1 MYSEVTFLE
10 LELKAKY
17 NLYPVFVRL
26 FGLVVKVVYKFYTI
40 VGSNFR
46 SYSVISITQRIRG
59 NILYYIIYKWAY

>member
-40 VGSNFR
+40 DGSSLP